1 MDILTIDVGGTYIKY
16 GLIDNQLNI
25 TNKDKIK
32 TPYHNKE
39 DFLLTLKDL
48 YLKFKNKIEGIALSV
63 PGRIS
68 STGDMLSAGALTYL
82 EGLELASEL
91 SKICDNI
98 RVSVENDG
106 EAAALC
112 EALYG
117 SAKDYS
123 NSVSIIFGTGI
134 GGGVILNKEILRGD
148 FLIAG
153 EFSLL
158 FTDFNEDN
166 DDRMASLYSTLSIV
180 KKVKKLMN
188 DDSIDGEK
196 MMLLYDQNN
205 ELVVKVLDQWFLA
218 IAKFCY
224 NIDCLVNP
232 DVICIGGGISANP
245 LFVDKINEAI
255 DYIETKTYVFRK
267 PLVKCCQFH
276 NDSNLIG
283 AYCRFKQIS
292 GGQV

>member
-1 MDILTIDVGGTYIKY
+1 
-16 GLIDNQLNI
+16 
-25 TNKDKIK
+25 
-32 TPYHNKE
+32 
-39 DFLLTLKDL
+39 
-48 YLKFKNKIEGIALSV
+48 
-63 PGRIS
+63 
-68 STGDMLSAGALTYL
+68 MLSAGALTYL

-106 EAAALC
+106 KAAALC

>member
-1 MDILTIDVGGTYIKY
+1 MVCGYSK
-16 GLIDNQLNI
+16 
-25 TNKDKIK
+25 
-32 TPYHNKE
+32 

-48 YLKFKNKIEGIALSV
+48 YLKFKNQIEGIALSV

-98 RVSVENDG
+98 PVSVENDG
-106 EAAALC
+106 KAAALC

-134 GGGVILNKEILRGD
+134 GGGVVLNKEILRGS

-153 EFSLL
+153 EFSML
-158 FTDFNEDN
+158 FTNFNEEN

-180 KKVKKLMN
+180 KKVKELLG

-205 ELVVKVLDQWFLA
+205 ELVVKVLNQWFLA

-224 NIDCLVNP
+224 NIDCLFNP

-245 LFVDKINEAI
+245 LFVNKINEAI
-255 DYIETKTYVFRK
+255 DSLETKTYVFRK
-267 PLVKCCQFH
+267 PLVKCCHFQ

>member
-1 MDILTIDVGGTYIKY
+1 MT
-16 GLIDNQLNI
+16 
-25 TNKDKIK
+25 
-32 TPYHNKE
+32 
-39 DFLLTLKDL
+39 
-48 YLKFKNKIEGIALSV
+48 
-63 PGRIS
+63 
-68 STGDMLSAGALTYL
+68 
-82 EGLELASEL
+82 
-91 SKICDNI
+91 
-98 RVSVENDG
+98 
-106 EAAALC
+106 LC

-232 DVICIGGGISANP
+232 DVICIGGG
-245 LFVDKINEAI
+245 D
-255 DYIETKTYVFRK
+255 
-267 PLVKCCQFH
+267 
-276 NDSNLIG
+276 
-283 AYCRFKQIS
+283 
-292 GGQV
+292 